1 MNKILLG
8 VILGAVLGVFDG
20 ATAWATPEVRKDI
33 IGIIIGSTMKGVIA
47 GIAAGIFARKVKNTA
62 AGIVFGLAV
71 GLALAYAIVYMG
83 GGKYFFEIM
92 LPGGAVGAILGWA
105 TQRYGRP
112 ADTSRSA
119 AVAAMFV
126 VAMIGVNAQAHDGHD
141 HAAKKPAASAAFDR
155 LKTLEGTWDAT
166 MLAPD
171 GEKTTV
177 IYKVSGGGSVV
188 QETMFAGAPYEMITM
203 YTVDGDAIVATHY
216 CSGDNQPT
224 LRLNAAKSSADE
236 LVFDFVNVR
245 GKNTQGHINGV
256 TVKFGPG
263 GKVQE
268 TWSTS
273 GNAPEKKL
281 YLHSKR

>member
-47 GIAAGIFARKVKNTA
+47 GIAAGIFARKVQNTA
-62 AGIVFGLAV
+62 AGIVFGLVV
-71 GLALAYAIVYMG
+71 GLALAYAVVYAG

-112 ADTSRSA
+112 ANTSRA
-119 AVAAMFV
+119 TAVAAMLA

-141 HAAKKPAASAAFDR
+141 HAAKKPSANAAFDK
-155 LKTLEGTWDAT
+155 LKALEGTWDAT
-166 MLAPD
+166 MMAPD

-177 IYKVSGGGSVV
+177 IYRVSGGGSVV

-203 YTVDGDAIVATHY
+203 YTVEGDAIVATHY

-224 LRLNAAKSSADE
+224 LRLNAANSNADM

-256 TVKFGPG
+256 TMKFGPS

-268 TWSTS
+268 TWTSS